1 VLLAE
6 QVAVFMWT
14 LVIGMLAGLC
24 HVIYRVISDMVRLK
38 RIGTFAGDIIFW
50 VFLTAVA
57 FSGLLKANYG
67 EMRLYVFIGLFL
79 GAFLF
84 NRFLGGFFYRLIR
97 WMFYSAGRVLRLLAL
112 FFYYSWKVLTFP
124 FRIVFI
130 TVIFPVRLF
139 GRALGRA
146 GRFAGKITGRF
157 SSRARGKIS
166 NFTER
171 LLKSLSRH
179 R

>member
-1 VLLAE
+1 MLLEE
-6 QVAVFMWT
+6 QVTVFMWT

-24 HVIYRVISDMVRLK
+24 HVIYRVIGDMVRLK
-38 RIGTFAGDIIFW
+38 KIGTFAGDIIFW
-50 VFLTAVA
+50 LFLTAVA
-57 FSGLLKANYG
+57 FAILLKANYG

-84 NRFLGGFFYRLIR
+84 NRFLGGVFYRLVR
-97 WMFYSAGRVLRLLAL
+97 WIFHSAGRVLRLLAL
-112 FFYYSWKVLTFP
+112 LMYYAWKVLTFP
-124 FRIVFI
+124 FRIAFI

-139 GRALGRA
+139 GRLLGGA

-157 SSRARGKIS
+157 SSRAMGKIS

-171 LLKSLSRH
+171 LLKRLIPR

>member
-50 VFLTAVA
+50 LFLTAVA
-57 FSGLLKANYG
+57 FSVLLKANYG

-84 NRFLGGFFYRLIR
+84 NRFLGGFFYRLVR
-97 WMFYSAGRVLRLLAL
+97 WLFYSAGRVLRLLAL
-112 FFYYSWKVLTFP
+112 LFYYSWKVLTFP

-130 TVIFPVRLF
+130 TVIFPIRLF
-139 GRALGRA
+139 GSALGRA
-146 GRFAGKITGRF
+146 GRFTGKIAGG
-157 SSRARGKIS
+157 SLSRAKGKIS
-166 NFTER
+166 TLTER
-171 LLKSLSRH
+171 ILKRLSLR